1 LSLLL
6 YELLSFSWLLSSNV
20 MLVDTCRSLTDTTCN
35 HSNTL
40 AKHCVT
46 SVQEFCGVLDTRV
59 FNALVSIY
67 SILLFYFCLL
77 KIYMYIR

>member
-1 LSLLL
+1 ML
-6 YELLSFSWLLSSNV
+6 
-20 MLVDTCRSLTDTTCN
+20 LVDACRSLTDTTCN

-59 FNALVSIY
+59 FNVLVSIY
-67 SILLFYFCLL
+67 SILFFTFVAED
-77 KIYMYIR
+77 IYIR